1 MCLILYFVP
10 THKNINT
17 MTSQDRTEN
26 NIQVEQFEGSEA
38 SLLRP
43 KAFIFYIITVIV
55 SLSFMR
61 C

>member
-1 MCLILYFVP
+1 
-10 THKNINT
+10 

-26 NIQVEQFEGSEA
+26 NIQVEPFEGSEA